1 MNVVEHDGIVAKVI
15 DAINA
20 AYAEGPLSIVRTI
33 VLTADEMDEFVK
45 TSPFKGGVGKYYGDG
60 DVPSLM
66 HVQTRNDGVTVSE
79 FYLQGI
85 RVAVT
90 PVGKESA

>member
-1 MNVVEHDGIVAKVI
+1 MITVEHDGIVKQVI

-20 AYAEGPLSIVRTI
+20 AYADGPLATVRTI
-33 VLTADEMDEFVK
+33 VLTEAEMDEFVK
-45 TSPFKGGVGKYYGDG
+45 TNPFEGGVGKYYGDG

-66 HVQTRNDGVTVSE
+66 NVKNRNNGLTVSE

-85 RVAVT
+85 RIATT
-90 PVGKESA
+90 PVGKA

>member
-1 MNVVEHDGIVAKVI
+1 MRIVEHTGIVKEIV

-20 AYAEGPLSIVRTI
+20 AYADGPLSTVRTI
-33 VLTADEMDEFVK
+33 VITQEEMDEFIRVN
-45 TSPFKGGVGKYYGDG
+45 PFEGGVGKYYGDG

-66 HVQTRNDGVTVSE
+66 NVKNRNDGKTVSE

-85 RVAVT
+85 LVAT
-90 PVGKESA
+90 APVGKA

>member
-1 MNVVEHDGIVAKVI
+1 MRIIEYDGIVKQVI

-20 AYAEGPLSIVRTI
+20 AYADGPLAVARTI
-33 VLTADEMDEFVK
+33 LLTKDEMDEFVK

-66 HVQTRNDGVTVSE
+66 HVQTRNDGTTVSE
-79 FYLQGI
+79 FYLQGV

-90 PVGKESA
+90 PT